1 MSRIPLVDLRAQYRT
16 ISHEIDEALNR
27 VLERQSFINGKEVAA
42 FESEFAE
49 ACETTNC
56 IGVSNGTSAIEL
68 ALAALGVGHGDEVIT
83 VSHTFFATV
92 GAIIRTGAQ
101 PVFVDIDPE
110 SWTMD
115 PAQVAGAITAKTK
128 AIVPVHIYGHPADVP
143 AVAKAAPGI
152 PIVEDAAQAHLGRY
166 YGSPVGS
173 AGAVATFS
181 FYPGKNLGAY
191 GDAGAVIS
199 DDSDLAAKM
208 RALRD
213 HGRSSGAKY
222 SHDQIGSNMR
232 MDEFQAAVLRV
243 KLPRLRTWTDSRQ
256 ELAARYERSLAGS
269 GVTTQVVEP
278 WAEHVRHL
286 YVLCHP
292 RRDLLLADL
301 REYGIDA
308 GIHYPLPVHLQP
320 AILDRPDLWRHGSS
334 LTVTE
339 EVAATCLSLPLYPE
353 LGTDDVDRVSDA
365 LRELLL
371 RQAA

>member
-1 MSRIPLVDLRAQYRT
+1 MSRLPLVDLHAQYQT
-16 ISHEIDEALNR
+16 IAPEIEQALQR
-27 VLERQSFINGKEVAA
+27 VLERQSFINGSEVAA
-42 FESEFAE
+42 FEHEFAE
-49 ACETTNC
+49 ASEAGDCV
-56 IGVSNGTSAIEL
+56 GLSNGTAAIEL
-68 ALAALGVGHGDEVIT
+68 ALNALGVGSGDEVIT

-92 GAIIRTGAQ
+92 GAIIRTGAK

-115 PAQVAGAITAKTK
+115 PALVADAVGENTK

-166 YGSPVGS
+166 YGAPVGW
-173 AGAVATFS
+173 AGAAATFS

-199 DDSDLAAKM
+199 DDPDLAVKM

-222 SHDQIGSNMR
+222 RHDRIGSNMR

-256 ELAARYERSLAGS
+256 ELAARYESSLAGS
-269 GVTTQVVEP
+269 EVTTQAVKP

-286 YVLCHP
+286 FVLCHP
-292 RRDLLLADL
+292 RRDELLAEL
-301 REYGIDA
+301 WEHGIDG

-320 AILDRPDLWRHGSS
+320 AILDRPDLWRQGSS
-334 LTVTE
+334 LPVTE
-339 EVAATCLSLPLYPE
+339 EVAATCFSLPLYPE